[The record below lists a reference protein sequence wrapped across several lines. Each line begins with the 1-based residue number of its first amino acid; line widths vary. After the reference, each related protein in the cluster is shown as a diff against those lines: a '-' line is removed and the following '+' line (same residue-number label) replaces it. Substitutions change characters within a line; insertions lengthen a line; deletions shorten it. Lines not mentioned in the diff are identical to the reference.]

1 MPATIVS
8 SVVVS
13 DSPQIDG
20 RRWIHERHT
29 DSLGATYDY
38 WWMAEIGA
46 VDTQFLAT
54 HAGQLL
60 SQLAVNEIAA
70 NTLAAL
76 NQGVPPLTY
85 NYSTTAQGIVALQA
99 FWATATGWPAAQMGN
114 YINSLAL
121 SDATLENIFG
131 VTAGAQLTAL
141 KAVIAQCVSAY
152 AAGSA
157 SVGAA

>member
-1 MPATIVS
+1 MPATITS
-8 SVVVS
+8 SVVVT
-13 DSPQIDG
+13 DQAQHDG

-29 DSLGATYDY
+29 DSLGKTYEY

-46 VDTQFLAT
+46 VATAQLAG
-54 HAGQLL
+54 HATQLL
-60 SQLAVNEIAA
+60 SDLAIAEIAA

-76 NQGVPPLTY
+76 NQGVPALTF

-99 FWATATGWPAAQMGN
+99 FWQAATGWPAAQMGN

-121 SDATLENIFG
+121 PDATLENIFG

-152 AAGSA
+152 AAGSTA
-157 SVGAA
+157 VGAA